1 MAFSCGVFAFAQSK
15 LAACAMPL
23 ANSNTI
29 QQPFRITR
37 HPHNLNPS
45 AYPGYSAHGT
55 NFTILAYKPSM
66 QCVGTLSW
74 SGMGLGTLVNCP
86 SDKSL
91 SQRAPVRP
99 SRRRMEAPE
108 IAVRRTPSAGD
119 PQSGVTNSPATFLP
133 RTEVRPLDVDWSQIV
148 RRCMDGDSGAWA
160 EMVRTHHKRVYGLCY
175 RFTGNVAD
183 AEDLTQDVFLKIYSN
198 LVSFDASR
206 GSLQVWITTMTRN
219 LLVDNFR
226 RTRNQRATGS
236 LDDGWESV
244 EELKPID
251 RLTSKGPSQHELAAQ
266 KELSAMVQS
275 ALARVS
281 VELREAVI
289 LRDLQD
295 MDYKEIAQVLGIPE
309 GTVKSRISRGRA
321 ELARL
326 LERSRRE
333 VM

>member
-1 MAFSCGVFAFAQSK
+1 
-15 LAACAMPL
+15 
-23 ANSNTI
+23 
-29 QQPFRITR
+29 
-37 HPHNLNPS
+37 
-45 AYPGYSAHGT
+45 
-55 NFTILAYKPSM
+55 
-66 QCVGTLSW
+66 
-74 SGMGLGTLVNCP
+74 MGLTRG
-86 SDKSL
+86 
-91 SQRAPVRP
+91 
-99 SRRRMEAPE
+99 
-108 IAVRRTPSAGD
+108 
-119 PQSGVTNSPATFLP
+119 
-133 RTEVRPLDVDWSQIV
+133 EVRSLEIDWSQTV

-160 EMVRTHHKRVYGLCY
+160 ELVRTHHRRVYGLCY
-175 RFTGNVAD
+175 RFTGNPTD

-198 LVSFDASR
+198 LGSFDMGR

-226 RTRNQRATGS
+226 RSKNLRATGS
-236 LDDGWESV
+236 LDDGWESA

-251 RLTSKGPSQHELAAQ
+251 RLVTRDPSPHEMAAR
-266 KELSAMVQS
+266 KELEKMVQQ
-275 ALARVS
+275 ALAHVS

-326 LERSRRE
+326 LDRNQRE

>member
-1 MAFSCGVFAFAQSK
+1 
-15 LAACAMPL
+15 
-23 ANSNTI
+23 
-29 QQPFRITR
+29 
-37 HPHNLNPS
+37 
-45 AYPGYSAHGT
+45 
-55 NFTILAYKPSM
+55 M
-66 QCVGTLSW
+66 QCVDTLSW
-74 SGMGLGTLVNCP
+74 SGMGLG
-86 SDKSL
+86 
-91 SQRAPVRP
+91 APARP
-99 SRRRMEAPE
+99 ARRSMEALGFG
-108 IAVRRTPSAGD
+108 ARRTPAARDAQNRVTKPLKNDDPLIDSNKLKSLVGD
-119 PQSGVTNSPATFLP
+119 AEAVHPNKLGPLASNPEFLRTPAVSPDP
-133 RTEVRPLDVDWSQIV
+133 CQPPTEVRPLDRTLEMDWSQIV

-160 EMVRTHHKRVYGLCY
+160 EMVRVHHRRVYGLCY

-198 LVSFDASR
+198 LASFDTAR

-226 RTRNQRATGS
+226 RTKNQRATGS
-236 LDDGWESV
+236 LDEGWEAV

-251 RLTSKGPSQHELAAQ
+251 RLTSKGPSQHEQAAQ
-266 KELSAMVQS
+266 KELSSMVQN

-295 MDYKEIAQVLGIPE
+295 MDYKEIAQVLGIPA

-326 LERSRRE
+326 LERNKRE

>member
-1 MAFSCGVFAFAQSK
+1 MGIVGSPA
-15 LAACAMPL
+15 
-23 ANSNTI
+23 
-29 QQPFRITR
+29 
-37 HPHNLNPS
+37 
-45 AYPGYSAHGT
+45 PGRR
-55 NFTILAYKPSM
+55 SM
-66 QCVGTLSW
+66 D
-74 SGMGLGTLVNCP
+74 GLG
-86 SDKSL
+86 KS
-91 SQRAPVRP
+91 A
-99 SRRRMEAPE
+99 
-108 IAVRRTPSAGD
+108 RRTPSSNVAQSDMKGNLGD
-119 PQSGVTNSPATFLP
+119 RKLSQVTPPVRPTGNDPSVGATAISPATGMQ
-133 RTEVRPLDVDWSQIV
+133 RTEVRPLEVDWSQVV

-160 EMVRTHHKRVYGLCY
+160 EMVRAHHKRVYGLCY

-198 LVSFDASR
+198 LSSFDLNR

-236 LDDGWESV
+236 LDEGWDST

-251 RLTSKGPSQHELAAQ
+251 RLTASGASQHQVAAQ
-266 KELSAMVQS
+266 KELAAMVQN
-275 ALARVS
+275 ALAQVS

-295 MDYKEIAQVLGIPE
+295 LDYKEIAQVLSIPE

-326 LERSRRE
+326 LERNKRE

>member
-1 MAFSCGVFAFAQSK
+1 
-15 LAACAMPL
+15 
-23 ANSNTI
+23 
-29 QQPFRITR
+29 
-37 HPHNLNPS
+37 
-45 AYPGYSAHGT
+45 
-55 NFTILAYKPSM
+55 M

-74 SGMGLGTLVNCP
+74 NGMGLASPTSN
-86 SDKSL
+86 KSL
-91 SQRAPVRP
+91 SPGTLARP
-99 SRRRMEAPE
+99 LRRTMEAPGIGAPRVHAAGPMQGGKTMAPDAGQPNPGVNPLE
-108 IAVRRTPSAGD
+108 I
-119 PQSGVTNSPATFLP
+119 
-133 RTEVRPLDVDWSQIV
+133 DWSQV
-148 RRCMDGDSGAWA
+148 VQRCMDGDSGAWA
-160 EMVRTHHKRVYGLCY
+160 ELVRTHHRRVYGLCY
-175 RFTGNVAD
+175 RFTGNPAD
-183 AEDLTQDVFLKIYSN
+183 AEDLTQDVFLKVYSN
-198 LVSFDASR
+198 LASFDTLR

-236 LDDGWESV
+236 LDEGWESA
-244 EELKPID
+244 EELKPVD
-251 RLTSKGPSQHELAAQ
+251 RLTACGPSPHESAAQ
-266 KELSAMVQS
+266 KELAKMVQD

-326 LERSRRE
+326 LERTKRE

>member
-1 MAFSCGVFAFAQSK
+1 
-15 LAACAMPL
+15 
-23 ANSNTI
+23 
-29 QQPFRITR
+29 
-37 HPHNLNPS
+37 
-45 AYPGYSAHGT
+45 
-55 NFTILAYKPSM
+55 
-66 QCVGTLSW
+66 
-74 SGMGLGTLVNCP
+74 MGLG
-86 SDKSL
+86 
-91 SQRAPVRP
+91 APTQP
-99 SRRRMEAPE
+99 SRRTLEALRFG
-108 IAVRRTPSAGD
+108 ARRSPGARD
-119 PQSGVTNSPATFLP
+119 AQSGVAAAPKNGVRTVAGNRLKSLVGDTESIGSNKPGPHSGGLHSLRTPAQTPAAFQP

-183 AEDLTQDVFLKIYSN
+183 AEDMTQDVFLKIYSN
-198 LVSFDASR
+198 LASFDLTR

-236 LDDGWESV
+236 LDEGWEST
-244 EELKPID
+244 EELQPID
-251 RLTSKGPSQHELAAQ
+251 RLSAKGPSQHEQAAQ

-281 VELREAVI
+281 IELREAVI

-326 LERSRRE
+326 LERSKRE